1 MSSVDNRIV
10 NMQFNNSGFESG
22 VKTTL
27 NSLKTLNESLKMKNA
42 TNGLSEV
49 DKSLKGLGGNALS
62 GLSSGV
68 DTITA
73 KFSSLGVIG
82 VTALANITNSAI
94 NAGKNL
100 VKSLTLEPITT
111 GFTEY
116 ETKMNAIQTIL
127 TNTAHQ
133 GTNINDVNKALNELN
148 TYADKTIYNFA
159 EMTKNIG
166 TFTAAGIDLDTSVQ
180 AIKGIS
186 NLAAGSGSSP
196 QQAATAMYQLSQA
209 LAAGKVSLMDWN
221 SVVNAGMGGKLFQD
235 ALIDTAKGMGKV
247 VDAGKPFRETLQDGW
262 LTSEVLTKTLQ
273 KFADDPSLTQA
284 ATQVKT
290 LSGLMDTMKESVQSG
305 WSQSMEYIFG
315 NKDQAAALFTGISEG
330 FNKII
335 GPSTDARNEMLK
347 FWNETG
353 GRQDVLDGL
362 GNIIGSVG
370 KGLGAVKD
378 AFRDVFPPMTGEKLV
393 EISKGFK
400 DLTEKFK
407 MSDKTANMIK
417 STFKGVFSVLD
428 FGKNAVVSVFKA
440 FAPAGSIFATL
451 GKGALTVT
459 SSIGKFFSSI
469 NNAAK
474 TSGIFDKFVNGVQK
488 GLSNVGKF
496 FDNAVK
502 GVGEFFKALSELNF
516 KPIFDFIGKI
526 GSGLGSGI
534 SDIFGGIGKA
544 LGNINLDTVFGAIT
558 ALAAGKGL
566 GTIKSIA
573 TAIKEPFESLSDITK
588 SAGKLGGI
596 LDSVRESLQAY
607 QSSLQAGTLLKLAV
621 AIGILALA
629 LGTLSSIDAKS
640 METAL
645 TGITILFIELIA
657 GMAALLKI
665 ASGTKLKGLFS
676 ISTAL
681 VGLSTGILILS
692 GAMKTLSGL
701 KWEEVAKGLA
711 SIAGLMVILVGSSK
725 LMAGKSKG
733 LISTAIGM
741 IILSGAIKILTG
753 AVKMMGQLKPEVI
766 TQGLIGVG
774 VMLTELSLFMKA
786 TDLNGMGIKNSVG
799 ILIMASALTILASA
813 VDKFGSIDTKALI
826 QGLAGVGVVLAEI
839 GIFMTATGDAGKV
852 ISTSVGMIALAV
864 AMNILAT
871 AVKSFGQ
878 MSWDEMAKGLL
889 AMAGGLTVL
898 GIAASFISGGKLI
911 SISAGI
917 GLMSGVLMLLSS
929 ALQSMGSMSWEEIG
943 KSLISLA
950 GALTILAA
958 AMALMKTGLPGAAA
972 MVVMSA
978 ALKMFIPQL
987 ISLSQL
993 SLPQI
998 GVGLLALAGAFTVLG
1013 VAGLLLTPVVPVLM
1027 ALGGA
1032 IALLGLGCMAAGA
1045 GITLFATGLATLA
1058 TVGVA
1063 GGLALTEVF
1072 RQLINLLPELGQKL
1086 AEGFTNFVV
1095 QIGNSVP
1102 QIVTAVGEMISG
1114 FLQAFTEAIPQIADA
1129 GLQLITALCNTLGT
1143 AIPQLITVG
1152 VNLILALLR
1161 GVSGN
1166 IGAITTEAINII
1178 VSFVNTL
1185 SANLGRI
1192 IQAGIELAVNLINGL
1207 ANGIR
1212 RNSGAV
1218 TSACLNLISACIG
1231 AIGGAIGQF
1240 IGKGMEAA
1248 GKLVSGLLRGVG
1260 QCLSAGRQLV
1270 QNAINGAKG
1279 AIGGMLSVGSQMI
1292 SGFINGIKGAAG
1304 RAVDAAK
1311 GVVKSAIDGAK
1322 ALLGIHSPS
1331 RVFMGIGKFTVMG
1344 FAKGLKDN
1352 VNISN
1357 DSVRDMTN
1365 AAIDNM
1371 SKPLKRV
1378 ADLINGD
1385 IDATPKIT
1393 PVMDLDNIKKGNR
1406 ILKDLIKNNEV
1417 IQLGGTTSGNLSKTI
1432 KGVQNGNDNSDV
1444 VSELKSLKKK
1454 FDNIKG
1460 NTTIVNGITYDDGS
1474 SVSNAVESLVHA
1486 AKIERRV

>member
-22 VKTTL
+22 VKNTL

-111 GFTEY
+111 GFAEY

-186 NLAAGSGSSP
+186 NLAAGSGSTP

-362 GNIIGSVG
+362 SNIIGSVG

-393 EISKGFK
+393 AISKGFK

-417 STFKGVFSVLD
+417 STFKGLFSVFD
-428 FGKNAVVSVFKA
+428 FGKNAVVSVIKA

-469 NNAAK
+469 NDAAK
-474 TSGIFDKFVNGVQK
+474 SSGIFNNFVNGIQK
-488 GLSNVGKF
+488 GLSSIGKF
-496 FDNAVK
+496 FEDAVN
-502 GVGEFFKALSELNF
+502 GVGELFKALSELNF
-516 KPIFDFIGKI
+516 KPIFDFVGKI

-534 SDIFGGIGKA
+534 ADIFGGIGKA
-544 LGNINLDTVFGAIT
+544 LGNINFNTIFGAIAT
-558 ALAAGKGL
+558 LAASKGL
-566 GTIKSIA
+566 GAMKSIA
-573 TAIKEPFESLSDITK
+573 TTVQKSFESLLGVTK
-588 SAGKLGGI
+588 NVGKLGEL
-596 LDSVRESLQAY
+596 LDTVRESLQAY
-607 QSSLQAGTLLKLAV
+607 QNNLNAGTLLKLAG
-621 AIGILALA
+621 AIGILALS
-629 LGTLSSIDAKS
+629 LGLLSGIDAKS

-645 TGITILFIELIA
+645 TGITMLFIELIA

-665 ASGTKLKGLFS
+665 ASGTRLKGFFS

-681 VGLSTGILILS
+681 VTLSTGILLLS
-692 GAMKTLSGL
+692 VAMKSLSGL
-701 KWEEVAKGLA
+701 KWEEIAKGLT
-711 SIAGLMVILVGSSK
+711 SIAGLMVILVGASK
-725 LMAGKSKG
+725 LMAGGTKG

-741 IILSGAIKILTG
+741 TVLSGAIQLLTG
-753 AVKMMGQLKPEVI
+753 AVKMLGQLKPEVVI
-766 TQGLIGVG
+766 QGLIGVG
-774 VMLTELSLFMKA
+774 VMLAELALFMKA
-786 TDLNGMGIKNSVG
+786 TDLNSMGIKNSIG
-799 ILIMASALTILASA
+799 ILIMASALNVLASA
-813 VDKFGSIDTKALI
+813 VDKFGSIDTGALI
-826 QGLAGVGVVLAEI
+826 QGLVGVGVVLAEI
-839 GIFMTATGDAGKV
+839 TAFMMATGNAGKV
-852 ISTSVGMIALAV
+852 ISTSVGMIALAA

-878 MSWDEMAKGLL
+878 MSWDKMGKGLL
-889 AMAGGLTVL
+889 AMAGALTVL
-898 GIAASFISGGKLI
+898 GVAVSFIPAGSLMAT
-911 SISAGI
+911 SVGI
-917 GLMSGVLMLLSS
+917 GLMSGALMLLSS
-929 ALQSMGSMSWEEIG
+929 ALQSMGGMSWEEIG
-943 KSLISLA
+943 KSLITLA
-950 GALTILAA
+950 GALTVLAV
-958 AMALMKTGLPGAAA
+958 AMAFMTTGLAGAAA

-978 ALKMFIPQL
+978 ALMLFVPQL
-987 ISLSQL
+987 IALSQL

-1013 VAGLLLTPVVPVLM
+1013 VAGLLLTPVIPVLM
-1027 ALGGA
+1027 ALGGS

-1045 GITLFATGLATLA
+1045 GIALFATGLATLA

-1063 GGLALTEVF
+1063 GGLALAEVF

-1102 QIVTAVGEMISG
+1102 QIVTAAGQMISG
-1114 FLQAFTEAIPQIADA
+1114 LIQAFTEAIPQIANA
-1129 GLQLITALCNTLGT
+1129 GLQLITMLCNTLGQ

-1152 VNLILALLR
+1152 VNLILALLK
-1161 GVSGN
+1161 GVASN

-1192 IQAGIELAVNLINGL
+1192 IQAGIDLAVSLINGL

-1212 RNSGAV
+1212 SNSGAV

-1231 AIGGAIGQF
+1231 AIGGTIGQF
-1240 IGKGMEAA
+1240 LSKGAEAA
-1248 GKLVSGLLRGVG
+1248 GKLVSGLLQGVG

-1270 QNAINGAKG
+1270 QNAINGATG

>member
-49 DKSLKGLGGNALS
+49 DKSLKSLGGNALS

-68 DTITA
+68 DTVTA

-82 VTALANITNSAI
+82 VTALANITNSAV

-100 VKSLTLEPITT
+100 VKSLTLDPITT
-111 GFTEY
+111 GFSEY

-133 GTNINDVNKALNELN
+133 GTNINDVNKALSELN

-166 TFTAAGIDLDTSVQ
+166 TFTAAGIDLETSVQ

-235 ALIDTAKGMGKV
+235 ALIETAKGMGKV

-262 LTSEVLTKTLQ
+262 LTSDVLTKTLQ

-290 LSGLMDTMKESVQSG
+290 LTGLMDTMKESVQSG
-305 WSQSMEYIFG
+305 WAQSMEYIFG
-315 NKDQAAALFTGISEG
+315 NKDQAAELFTGISKG
-330 FNKII
+330 FENLIK
-335 GPSTDARNEMLK
+335 PSTDARNEMLK

-362 GNIIGSVG
+362 SNILGSVG

-378 AFRDVFPPMTGEKLV
+378 AFRDVFPPMTGKKLV

-417 STFKGVFSVLD
+417 STFKGLFSVFD
-428 FGKNAVVSVFKA
+428 FGKNAVVSVVKA

-451 GKGALTVT
+451 GEGALTVT

-469 NNAAK
+469 NDAAK
-474 TSGIFDKFVNGVQK
+474 SSGIFNNFVNGVQK
-488 GLSNVGKF
+488 GLSNIGKF
-496 FDNAVK
+496 FEDAVN

-516 KPIFDFIGKI
+516 KPIFDFVGKI

-534 SDIFGGIGKA
+534 ADIFGGIGKA
-544 LGNINLDTVFGAIT
+544 LGNINFNTIFGAIA
-558 ALAAGKGL
+558 ALAASKGL
-566 GTIKSIA
+566 GTMKSIA
-573 TAIKEPFESLSDITK
+573 TTVQESFESLLGITK
-588 SAGKLGGI
+588 NVGKLGEL
-596 LDSVRESLQAY
+596 LDTVRESLQAY
-607 QSSLQAGTLLKLAV
+607 QNSLNAGTLLKLAA
-621 AIGILALA
+621 AIGILALS
-629 LGTLSSIDAKS
+629 LGLLSGIDAKS

-645 TGITILFIELIA
+645 TGITMLFIELIA

-665 ASGTKLKGLFS
+665 ATGTSLKGFFS

-681 VGLSTGILILS
+681 VTLSTGILLLS
-692 GAMKTLSGL
+692 VAMKSLSGL
-701 KWEEVAKGLA
+701 KWEEIAKGLT
-711 SIAGLMVILVGSSK
+711 SIAGLMVILVGASK
-725 LMAGKSKG
+725 LMSGGSKG

-741 IILSGAIKILTG
+741 TVLSGAIQLLTG
-753 AVKMMGQLKPEVI
+753 AVKMLGQLKPEVI
-766 TQGLIGVG
+766 IQGLIGVG
-774 VMLTELSLFMKA
+774 VMLAELALFMKA
-786 TDLNGMGIKNSVG
+786 TDLNSMGIKNSIG
-799 ILIMASALTILASA
+799 ILIMASALNVLASA
-813 VDKFGSIDTKALI
+813 VDKFGSIDTGALI
-826 QGLAGVGVVLAEI
+826 QGLVGVGVVLAEI
-839 GIFMTATGDAGKV
+839 AAFMMATGNAGKV
-852 ISTSVGMIALAV
+852 ISTSVGMIALAA

-878 MSWDEMAKGLL
+878 MSWDEMGKGLL
-889 AMAGGLTVL
+889 AMAGALTVL
-898 GIAASFISGGKLI
+898 GIAVSFIPAGSLMAT
-911 SISAGI
+911 SVGI
-917 GLMSGVLMLLSS
+917 GLMSGALMLLSS
-929 ALQSMGSMSWEEIG
+929 ALQSMGGMSWEEIG
-943 KSLISLA
+943 KSLITLA
-950 GALTILAA
+950 GALTVLAV
-958 AMALMKTGLPGAAA
+958 AMAFMTTGLAGAAA

-978 ALKMFIPQL
+978 ALMLFVPQL
-987 ISLSQL
+987 LALSQL

-998 GVGLLALAGAFTVLG
+998 GVGLLALAGAFAVLG

-1027 ALGGA
+1027 ALGGS
-1032 IALLGLGCMAAGA
+1032 ITLLGLGCMAAGA
-1045 GITLFATGLATLA
+1045 GIALFATGLATLA

-1063 GGLALTEVF
+1063 GGLALAEVF

-1102 QIVTAVGEMISG
+1102 QIITAAGQMISG
-1114 FLQAFTEAIPQIADA
+1114 LLQAFTEAIPEIANA
-1129 GLQLITALCNTLGT
+1129 GLQLITALCNTLGQ

-1152 VNLILALLR
+1152 VNLILALLQ
-1161 GVSGN
+1161 GVASN

-1192 IQAGIELAVNLINGL
+1192 IQAGIDLAVSLINGL

-1212 RNSGAV
+1212 SNSGAV

-1231 AIGGAIGQF
+1231 AIGGARGQF
-1240 IGKGMEAA
+1240 LSKGVEAA
-1248 GKLVSGLLRGVG
+1248 GKLVSGLLQGVG
-1260 QCLSAGRQLV
+1260 RCLSAGRQLV
-1270 QNAINGAKG
+1270 QNAINGAKS
-1279 AIGGMLSVGSQMI
+1279 AIGGMVSVGSNMI
-1292 SGFINGIKGAAG
+1292 KGLINGIKSMASS
-1304 RAVDAAK
+1304 VVSAAK
-1311 GVVKSAIDGAK
+1311 GVVQGAINGAK

-1331 RVFMGIGKFTVMG
+1331 RVFAGIGKFTVMG

-1352 VNISN
+1352 VKISN
-1357 DSVRDMTN
+1357 DSVRNMTN

-1378 ADLINGD
+1378 ADIINGN
-1385 IDATPKIT
+1385 IDATPTIT
-1393 PVMDLDNIKKGNR
+1393 PVMDLDNIKKGSR
-1406 ILKDLIKNNEV
+1406 ALKDLIKNNEA
-1417 IQLGGTTSGNLSKTI
+1417 IHLGGTTSGTLSKTI

-1474 SVSNAVESLVHA
+1474 NVSNAVESLVHA